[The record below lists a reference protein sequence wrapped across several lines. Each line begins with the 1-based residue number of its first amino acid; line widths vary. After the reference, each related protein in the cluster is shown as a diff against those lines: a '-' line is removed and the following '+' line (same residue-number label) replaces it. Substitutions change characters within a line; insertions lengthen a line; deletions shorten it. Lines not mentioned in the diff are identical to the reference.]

1 MKSHINKSGIHIST
15 KAIYIAPIVL
25 SLLAIFPFEYEFY
38 TFLRIVVCFSSCF
51 ATYQLFKGK
60 DKVWILFA
68 LIALLFNPFIPVHLG
83 SRLLWGVI
91 NVSVAVAFGWI
102 LKGLNQESG

>member
-51 ATYQLFKGK
+51 AAYQLFKRK
-60 DKVWILFA
+60 DKIWILFA
-68 LIALLFNPFIPVHLG
+68 LMALLFNPLIPVHLG
-83 SRLLWGVI
+83 SRLLWNIV
-91 NVSVAVAFGWI
+91 NVSVAITFGWL
-102 LKGLNQESG
+102 LKKLNREDP